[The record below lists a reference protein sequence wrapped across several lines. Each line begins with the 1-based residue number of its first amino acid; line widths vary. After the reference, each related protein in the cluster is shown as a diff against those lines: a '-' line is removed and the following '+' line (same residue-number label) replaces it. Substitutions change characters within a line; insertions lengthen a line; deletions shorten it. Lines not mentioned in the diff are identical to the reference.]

1 MSECFLKLTD
11 SENKEVRIQLNDPS
25 VIFKNKNGYDYIK
38 ENIKIGTEVFIDGKL
53 HTFNGYECN
62 KIHYSILPKEYRR
75 ASTVKR
81 TRPSPKIYP
90 SKFPPITQSNDLFK
104 RDLSSERNHI
114 SPPNLALTRGS
125 KSPPKLALTR
135 GSTSPQNKAA
145 LTRRNKSPLSML
157 GLTRKGNKSPLS
169 ILGLTRKGNKSPL
182 KYIPPLTN
190 PQVRINEP
198 LHKAFNEQNPSI
210 NEPESFFSILEKDL
224 TIGWGK
230 LKVAISNRQQVTVIA
245 AWAIR
250 EKESKF
256 KILAKLNE
264 CTSEIK
270 KLKKKLIE
278 LYIGLDEMFTEDVIK
293 PYIDILS
300 HTLENNYIISLGDI
314 ELMPK
319 CIELLELIY
328 LNYENKETDFNKVD
342 LPIIVESMPQE
353 EKNTINKQRNR
364 LISTM
369 LRDIN
374 NMSKKYNKEIYAIKE
389 DNMSELFSIMK
400 ARLNGNMAE
409 PTKNT
414 TLQTR
419 KFKNNL
425 RANEAKRVANE
436 AKRVENEAKRRENEE
451 KEKAHTEKKEK
462 FAKKLLKPKY

>member
-1 MSECFLKLTD
+1 
-11 SENKEVRIQLNDPS
+11 
-25 VIFKNKNGYDYIK
+25 
-38 ENIKIGTEVFIDGKL
+38 
-53 HTFNGYECN
+53 
-62 KIHYSILPKEYRR
+62 
-75 ASTVKR
+75 
-81 TRPSPKIYP
+81 
-90 SKFPPITQSNDLFK
+90 
-104 RDLSSERNHI
+104 
-114 SPPNLALTRGS
+114 
-125 KSPPKLALTR
+125 
-135 GSTSPQNKAA
+135 
-145 LTRRNKSPLSML
+145 ML

-190 PQVRINEP
+190 PQVRINEPLHKAFNEQNPSINEP

-436 AKRVENEAKRRENEE
+436 AKRVANEAKRVENEAKRRENEE